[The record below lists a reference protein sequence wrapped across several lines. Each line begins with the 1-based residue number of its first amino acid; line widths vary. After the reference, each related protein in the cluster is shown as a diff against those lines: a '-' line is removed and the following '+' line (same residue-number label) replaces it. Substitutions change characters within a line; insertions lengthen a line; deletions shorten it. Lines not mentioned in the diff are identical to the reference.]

1 MENYLW
7 LVIVSVI
14 PGIVLVLLAAGL
26 RFVIVPANEC
36 HVRILFNRISYFSKR
51 EKKSSYWKIPV
62 VSKVHKLPLS
72 NLAVP
77 VNDIKLNDKNMAKF
91 VCDVVCFINITD
103 LPLSVE
109 RLMLTTAEREM
120 GFDFTKLSED
130 FRAII
135 ESVGRTTV
143 TKSTI
148 LEIYMNRQVLDD
160 AITKEVS
167 AVFPKWGV
175 ELIDLELKD
184 LKDAPESTIIHD
196 IERKVAAEILRDAE
210 ITVATTTRE
219 AEIAKAEAE
228 ETYRKRQIE
237 RDREIGIAEQEKFQQ
252 IAEEEALANVKKI
265 EAKRKLDVGDAEIE
279 KQIVEQQ
286 AQAEKIKA
294 VTVAEGEA
302 SAVKIKAE
310 AEKTRLEAE
319 GEGEGTATKAKLIGE
334 AEGLSQKADALKKYE
349 EAAKLSLVLD
359 ALKPIAE
366 TFAKA
371 AEKIKIDQVV
381 AIDSGGEHSALK
393 RMTTALPGVAAEL
406 FSSLKAATGIDL
418 KELLE
423 NALKKPGAKEM
434 EKKPEES

>member
-1 MENYLW
+1 MLSLLITW
-7 LVIVSVI
+7 LGIPAGIIVVLL
-14 PGIVLVLLAAGL
+14 VLVALGL

-36 HVRILFNRISYFSKR
+36 HVRIMFNRISYFSKR
-51 EKKSSYWKIPV
+51 ENKSSYWRIPV
-62 VSKVHKLPLS
+62 ISKVHKLPLS

-91 VCDVVCFINITD
+91 VCDVVCFITIKD
-103 LPLSVE
+103 LPLAVE
-109 RLMLTTAEREM
+109 RLMLTTAEKEM
-120 GFDFTKLSED
+120 GFDFTRLAED
-130 FRAII
+130 FRVII

-160 AITKEVS
+160 AITREVS
-167 AVFPKWGV
+167 VVFPKWGV

-184 LKDAPESTIIHD
+184 LKDAPESTIIQD
-196 IERKVAAEILRDAE
+196 IERKVAAEIRRDAE
-210 ITVATTTRE
+210 IMVATTNRE
-219 AEIAKAEAE
+219 AEVAKAEAE

-237 RDREIGIAEQEKFQQ
+237 KDKQIGIAEQQKLQE
-252 IAEEEALANVKKI
+252 IATEEATANIKRI
-265 EAKRKLDVGDAEIE
+265 EAKRKLDVGGAEIE
-279 KQIVEQQ
+279 KQIVDQQ
-286 AQAEKIKA
+286 AQASKIKA
-294 VTVAEGEA
+294 VTVAEGEG

-310 AEKTRLEAE
+310 AEKARLVAE
-319 GEGEGTATKAKLIGE
+319 GEGEGTATKAKLLGE

-366 TFAKA
+366 TFARA

-393 RMTTALPGVAAEL
+393 RAATALPGVAAEL
-406 FSSLKAATGIDL
+406 FNTLKAATGIDL
-418 KELLE
+418 KEILE
-423 NALKKPGAKEM
+423 GLVVKKPKTDDP
-434 EKKPEES
+434 EKK